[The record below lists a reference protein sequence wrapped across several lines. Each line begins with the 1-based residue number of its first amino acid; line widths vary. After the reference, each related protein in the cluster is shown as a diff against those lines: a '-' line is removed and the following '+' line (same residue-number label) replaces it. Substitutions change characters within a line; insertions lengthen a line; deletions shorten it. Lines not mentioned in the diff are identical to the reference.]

1 MSCSTSAGRLTQPL
15 FQDDLQI
22 PDTLRPK
29 LNGMD
34 SNVKAAMLKSSH
46 AIKVA
51 PMVKPVTPKKSN
63 GNLRKAK
70 SSDSLAS
77 PHHQPEL
84 SIDVRPAPMTAGRF
98 LGAAMRSSISL
109 GRHSDD
115 ELPTSPDLPNSSR
128 HSRGISLDLSKNGA
142 KYPSSNGD
150 QYTMKAL
157 KTWTKDMAPSRYT
170 GILTSTSS
178 LELDIEVVKKLRL
191 LLRNESAR

>member
-1 MSCSTSAGRLTQPL
+1 M
-15 FQDDLQI
+15 
-22 PDTLRPK
+22 LR
-29 LNGMD
+29 
-34 SNVKAAMLKSSH
+34 SSH
-46 AIKVA
+46 AIKSA
-51 PMVKPVTPKKSN
+51 PTTKPITPKKSN

-77 PHHQPEL
+77 PHRQPEL
-84 SIDVRPAPMTAGRF
+84 SVDIKPAPMTAGRF
-98 LGAAMRSSISL
+98 LGAAMRSSVSL

-115 ELPTSPDLPNSSR
+115 ELPTSPSLPKANR
-128 HSRGISLDLSKNGA
+128 HSRGISLDFSKNGPGPFSA
-142 KYPSSNGD
+142 KND
-150 QYTMKAL
+150 QNIAKSA

>member
-1 MSCSTSAGRLTQPL
+1 MAHSSAQ
-15 FQDDLQI
+15 QDDLQI

-34 SNVKAAMLKSSH
+34 SNVKAAMLRSSQ

-51 PMVKPVTPKKSN
+51 PTVKPLTPKKSS

-77 PHHQPEL
+77 PHRQQDL
-84 SIDVRPAPMTAGRF
+84 VADVRPAPLTAGRF

-115 ELPTSPDLPNSSR
+115 EIPSTPVSPKSNR
-128 HSRGISLDLSKNGA
+128 HSRGISLDLSKHASKGSSA
-142 KYPSSNGD
+142 KNELNS
-150 QYTMKAL
+150 TKAL
-157 KTWTKDMAPSRYT
+157 KTWAKDMAPSRYT
-170 GILTSTSS
+170 GILTGTSS